1 MRAAAVAS
9 ALLLLVPPFA
19 ASQDLTLA
27 DLVAPSTVFV
37 KDGQTVTFALHG
49 LVNFRTLDELFAYID
64 GEAGRWSFPSAA
76 ARQEF
81 GDRLLRRGVES
92 RLVSMTYEKP
102 VELLVTHT
110 RRELEEAAA
119 AQTAR
124 AAPFAGRSWRLDPA
138 VYRQTLLDIQERW
151 KTSLNCWSAAPAI
164 PARVLSNWYPI
175 EEGIEL
181 QGAVYDSTE
190 HFWQAVKFHP
200 DVHIADLV
208 ALLDEMTARD
218 WKPWVER
225 LAGDQDRYFAHAY
238 AIEFLRANLV
248 PEKLRWFREEMGR
261 LPQQEGAREAQQR
274 RGQKFRFTALQEKI
288 LWGDV
293 ADMLHLVWF
302 FDRSGAARPR
312 AAPLRRR
319 LPRRAPPGLHQPGVP
334 RPHARDLAGEVP
346 ADAALQ
352 GGDPVDPPDREARP
366 LLERR
371 RLSRHPHTGLRRLP
385 QRDPRPGAGLRPK
398 LIWPQ
403 SAKLARTLGYARRA
417 GRLTRELKTLSRDP
431 GVRGGLTRLATGH

>member
-1 MRAAAVAS
+1 MCAAAVAS
-9 ALLLLVPPFA
+9 ALLLLAAPFA
-19 ASQDLTLA
+19 SAQDLTLA

-151 KTSLNCWSAAPAI
+151 KTSLNCWSAAPTI

-208 ALLDEMTARD
+208 ALLDEMTAHD

-248 PEKLRWFREEMGR
+248 PEKLRWFREELGR

-302 FDRSGAARPR
+302 FDRSALPALER
-312 AAPLRRR
+312 LRFDAVYLGERR
-319 LPRRAPPGLHQPGVP
+319 LGFISPEFRALMLEIWRVKFLQMPRFREVIRSIP
-334 RPHARDLAGEVP
+334 RTVKLDHFLNDGDSPDIPIPVYVGYLNEIRDLAL
-346 ADAALQ
+346 ASDA
-352 GGDPVDPPDREARP
+352 R
-366 LLERR
+366 
-371 RLSRHPHTGLRRLP
+371 
-385 QRDPRPGAGLRPK
+385 
-398 LIWPQ
+398 
-403 SAKLARTLGYARRA
+403 
-417 GRLTRELKTLSRDP
+417 
-431 GVRGGLTRLATGH
+431 

>member
-1 MRAAAVAS
+1 MRAAAVVS
-9 ALLLLVPPFA
+9 AFLLLVPPV
-19 ASQDLTLA
+19 ASAKDPTLE

-64 GEAGRWSFPSAA
+64 REAGRWSFPGAA
-76 ARQEF
+76 ARQAF
-81 GDRLLRRGVES
+81 GDGLLRRGVES

-110 RRELEEAAA
+110 RAELEEAVA

-124 AAPFAGRSWRLDPA
+124 GAPFTGRSWRLDPG

-151 KTSLNCWSAAPAI
+151 KTSLNCWSAAPTI

-181 QGAVYDSTE
+181 HGAIYDSTE

-208 ALLDEMTARD
+208 ALLDEMSARD

-248 PEKLRWFREEMGR
+248 PEKLRWFREELGR

-302 FDRSGAARPR
+302 FDRSALPALER
-312 AAPLRRR
+312 LRFDAVYLGERR
-319 LPRRAPPGLHQPGVP
+319 LGFISPEFRALMLEIWRVKFLQMPRFREVIRSIP
-334 RPHARDLAGEVP
+334 RTVKLDHFLNDGDSPDIPIPVYVGYLNEIRDLAL
-346 ADAALQ
+346 ASDA
-352 GGDPVDPPDREARP
+352 R
-366 LLERR
+366 
-371 RLSRHPHTGLRRLP
+371 
-385 QRDPRPGAGLRPK
+385 
-398 LIWPQ
+398 
-403 SAKLARTLGYARRA
+403 
-417 GRLTRELKTLSRDP
+417 
-431 GVRGGLTRLATGH
+431 